1 IQNYQTNFDLQTGN
15 LLSRKDVNA
24 NLQEFFAYDANSRLL
39 NNTVTGTTTS
49 VAPFSIT
56 FATNGNINSKTDIGT
71 YTYSTNKIHAVTG
84 VQNTNQPISLRQ
96 QDISYSAFQQ
106 PTFITEP
113 QASNA
118 ANVYALSYTYGAD
131 YQRVKALLTLNNSQ
145 QSIRYYLGSYE
156 KNIIGTSTEWVHY
169 VSAADGLAAIV
180 TITGTAAPAYHYVFK
195 DHLGSILR
203 VTNATGTTEADQSF
217 DAWGRRRNPST
228 WNYTNATAPTQTWL
242 YRGYTAHEHL
252 DQFALIN
259 MNGRLYDPTVGRMLS
274 PDNYV
279 QDALYAQTFNRYS
292 YAHNNP
298 LKYVDPD
305 GNNPLI
311 IVGAVIGGLV
321 NLGMGIL
328 NGEVHDGWDALA
340 YFGSGAV
347 IGLLAG
353 ATGGAVT
360 TALGVKGVVLSG
372 AISGA

>member
-1 IQNYQTNFDLQTGN
+1 
-15 LLSRKDVNA
+15 
-24 NLQEFFAYDANSRLL
+24 
-39 NNTVTGTTTS
+39 
-49 VAPFSIT
+49 
-56 FATNGNINSKTDIGT
+56 
-71 YTYSTNKIHAVTG
+71 
-84 VQNTNQPISLRQ
+84 
-96 QDISYSAFQQ
+96 
-106 PTFITEP
+106 
-113 QASNA
+113 
-118 ANVYALSYTYGAD
+118 
-131 YQRVKALLTLNNSQ
+131 
-145 QSIRYYLGSYE
+145 
-156 KNIIGTSTEWVHY
+156 
-169 VSAADGLAAIV
+169 
-180 TITGTAAPAYHYVFK
+180 
-195 DHLGSILR
+195 
-203 VTNATGTTEADQSF
+203 
-217 DAWGRRRNPST
+217 
-228 WNYTNATAPTQTWL
+228 
-242 YRGYTAHEHL
+242 
-252 DQFALIN
+252 

-360 TALGVKGVVLSG
+360 TALGVKSVVLSG
-372 AISGA
+372 AISGAMGELES

>member
-1 IQNYQTNFDLQTGN
+1 
-15 LLSRKDVNA
+15 
-24 NLQEFFAYDANSRLL
+24 
-39 NNTVTGTTTS
+39 
-49 VAPFSIT
+49 
-56 FATNGNINSKTDIGT
+56 
-71 YTYSTNKIHAVTG
+71 
-84 VQNTNQPISLRQ
+84 
-96 QDISYSAFQQ
+96 
-106 PTFITEP
+106 
-113 QASNA
+113 
-118 ANVYALSYTYGAD
+118 
-131 YQRVKALLTLNNSQ
+131 
-145 QSIRYYLGSYE
+145 
-156 KNIIGTSTEWVHY
+156 
-169 VSAADGLAAIV
+169 
-180 TITGTAAPAYHYVFK
+180 
-195 DHLGSILR
+195 
-203 VTNATGTTEADQSF
+203 
-217 DAWGRRRNPST
+217 
-228 WNYTNATAPTQTWL
+228 
-242 YRGYTAHEHL
+242 
-252 DQFALIN
+252 

-360 TALGVKGVVLSG
+360 TALGVKSVVLSG
-372 AISGA
+372 AISGAISGALEGGAQTAFNMIYQAVRYHVPMKDFLQEVGKSAAWGAAIGGVTGTIEGAIKARKASKAPSDVVDEEINVKKGGTIEIIEWEKLSMDQVELSDGTIQTDGTFGGGVVEQLPPEKHVALGVREHLKDFTGRVNGTTWKEWGGTDFQNQFLQVINDPANTIHFNLDGVGDPWSAISDGAKGFHVSKHITSWELSQIYANPSALQRTIFYLNGSVVPNPFH